1 MKHGGMVYILSNAH
15 HTVFYT
21 GVTADPSSRIRE
33 HWLKVYPK
41 SFTARY
47 NIFKLLYYEVYP
59 RIEGAI
65 DREKQI
71 KKYSRKKKFDLI
83 VKMNPEW
90 RDLFEDIKDW

>member
-1 MKHGGMVYILSNAH
+1 MKHGGLVYILTNAH

-21 GVTADPSSRIRE
+21 GVTADPYSRIRE
-33 HWLKVYPK
+33 HRLKVYPK

-47 NIFKLLYYEVYP
+47 NIFELLYYEVYP
-59 RIEGAI
+59 RIEEAI

-71 KKYSRKKKFDLI
+71 KKYSRKKKLELI
-83 VKMNPEW
+83 VRMNPDW